1 MRVIGYVRTSTVDQE
16 AGATAQ
22 AKEIRRTCK
31 ARKAL
36 ALVTIVEE
44 HVSGASLERPGLQA
58 AIEELRAG
66 RADGL
71 MVTKLDRL
79 SRSTRDAAELFKVFA
94 DNGWELIVLDP
105 AVDTSTPWGKALAS
119 FVAVMAE
126 LERDLISERTK
137 AALAVRKAQGVRLGQ
152 EPMIPDEVIDH
163 MRELRGPAHRP
174 RMTYQE
180 IADRLTLEGVPTA
193 RGGAIWRKSTVRDA
207 LVRVAR
213 SEHVL
218 T

>member
-1 MRVIGYVRTSTVDQE
+1 MRIIGYVRTSTHDQE

-22 AKEIRRTCK
+22 AKEITRTCK

-36 ALVTIVEE
+36 ELVTIVEE
-44 HVSGASLERPGLQA
+44 HVSGATLERPGLQA
-58 AIEELRAG
+58 CIEELREG

-94 DNGWELIVLDP
+94 DNNWELVILDP
-105 AVDTSTPWGKALAS
+105 AVDTSTPWGKAVAS

-152 EPMIPDEVIDH
+152 APLIPDDVIDR
-163 MRELRGPAHRP
+163 MQDLRRAGL
-174 RMTYQE
+174 TYQE
-180 IADRLTLEGVPTA
+180 IADRLTLDGVPTA

-207 LVRVAR
+207 LVRVDR
-213 SEHVL
+213 TEHVL